1 MKSLAEQIASELLAV
16 ETDLKA
22 KLDELKKTQKLLKT
36 ARGKIAKKTWP
47 FGDARKLLGD
57 LTSRMTGAAKE
68 EVVQLHEQLKKTLE
82 DGARIY
88 ERAFVDELV
97 AEARK
102 ANFPCGPVSDTYF
115 LGPFRLTLDF
125 GKEAGVLA
133 YADQPVT
140 PAISLDAAKLVAIA
154 AELVNSLLTTPTDI
168 GKLASDFEEAI
179 RVFLIRNKKPTDGR
193 ELRCPLPELHR
204 EMALLRQDRNRIATA
219 KSFREYPLV
228 RFVVELKTLVQSEQN
243 LTAAKRFRL
252 ETAVIE
258 NTKNA
263 KKSVFIPS
271 DLQRGFGEGT
281 YFQALVLVNEAP

>member
-1 MKSLAEQIASELLAV
+1 MKSLAEQLASGILVV
-16 ETDLKA
+16 ETSLKA
-22 KLDELKKTQKLLKT
+22 KLDELKTTQKLLQT
-36 ARGKIAKKTWP
+36 AREKIEKKPWP

-57 LTSRMTGAAKE
+57 LVSRMNGSARE
-68 EVVQLHEQLKKTLE
+68 EVVQLHELLKETLE
-82 DGARIY
+82 DGAKVY

-102 ANFPCGPVSDTYF
+102 ANLPCGTVSDKYF

-125 GKEAGVLA
+125 GKEEGVLA
-133 YADQPVT
+133 YADQPVA
-140 PAISLDAAKLVAIA
+140 PAISLEAAKLVATS

-168 GKLASDFEEAI
+168 GKLASDFEEGI
-179 RVFLIRNKKPTDGR
+179 RVSLIRNKITTDGR

-204 EMALLRQDRNRIATA
+204 EMALLRQDRDRIATA
-219 KSFREYPLV
+219 NSFREYPLV
-228 RFVVELKTLVQSEQN
+228 RFVVELKTLVQAEQN

-263 KKSVFIPS
+263 KKSVFIPT
-271 DLQRGFGEGT
+271 DLQRGFGEGI
-281 YFQALVLVNEAP
+281 YFQALVLVNEAQ

>member
-1 MKSLAEQIASELLAV
+1 MKNLAEQIASEILAV
-16 ETDLKA
+16 ETGLKLKLDDLK
-22 KLDELKKTQKLLKT
+22 KSQKLLQT

-47 FGDARKLLGD
+47 FGDARKLLDD

-68 EVVQLHEQLKKTLE
+68 EVGQLHERLKKTLE
-82 DGARIY
+82 DGAKVY

-102 ANFPCGPVSDTYF
+102 ANLPCGTASDTYF
-115 LGPFRLTLDF
+115 LGPFRLMLDF
-125 GKEAGVLA
+125 GKEVGVLA
-133 YADQPVT
+133 YADQPVDS
-140 PAISLDAAKLVAIA
+140 AICLDAAKLVATA

-179 RVFLIRNKKPTDGR
+179 RVYLIRNKKPTDGR
-193 ELRCPLPELHR
+193 ELRCTLPELHR

-219 KSFREYPLV
+219 KSFREYALV
-228 RFVVELKTLVQSEQN
+228 RFVVELKTLVQSERN
-243 LTAAKRFRL
+243 LTASKRFRL

-263 KKSVFIPS
+263 KKSVFIPA
-271 DLQRGFGEGT
+271 DLQRSFGEGT
-281 YFQALVLVNEAP
+281 YFQALVLVNEA